1 MLSVFRIMF
10 DLRSEKLPC
19 RCNLQA
25 QDCVRLLR
33 LISFAKIVILDLVHE
48 TILSIKQHLGRVS
61 NCRGSA
67 LSLAWMDHHWVLIHV
82 DVLQKG

>member
-1 MLSVFRIMF
+1 MF

-33 LISFAKIVILDLVHE
+33 LISFAKIVILFVHE
-48 TILSIKQHLGRVS
+48 TTFFIKQRPGRVP

-67 LSLAWMDHHWVLIHV
+67 LSLALMDHHWVLIHL
-82 DVLQKG
+82 DFLQKG